1 MAAPK
6 AKLILGDDRMRFAA
20 VLGVALLALSACAT
34 STEEPGIAPAACY
47 DRDFNVYFDGQSTD
61 ISPEARAVIDAQGQS
76 LRGCYIESVRVIG
89 AADAEAGAVT
99 NEEVSERRAVVLGD
113 YLAQNVGWP
122 RSRMV
127 VAALGERGA
136 VTEEGLNVP
145 MRRRARIIVDVRE

>member
-1 MAAPK
+1 MVRNW
-6 AKLILGDDRMRFAA
+6 IL
-20 VLGVALLALSACAT
+20 ACASAAALAGCAAT
-34 STEEPGIAPAACY
+34 QEASAPFDPAACY
-47 DRDFNVYFDGQSTD
+47 DRDFNVYFDGQNTD

-89 AADAEAGAVT
+89 AADAEGGAVT
-99 NEEVSERRAVVLGD
+99 NDELSERRATALSD
-113 YLAQNVGWP
+113 YLAQRVGWP

-145 MRRRARIIVDVRE
+145 MRRRARIIVEAAAPPAN